1 MKLFLTSS
9 ASTVMEDIVP
19 KLGFD
24 PHGKKLVFIKTAAE
38 DLGEINPEW
47 LEEDRQGLEKFG
59 FEVTDYTISNKTAE
73 QLRKDLAQ
81 YDVIFVSGG
90 NTYYLLQESQ
100 KTNFIPV
107 IQDLVKEGK
116 VYIGSSAGSVITG
129 PDIASTLDLDDVGT
143 APDLK
148 DMKGFNLVDF
158 VVLPHWG
165 NTDWKQIYMKM
176 DFSALYDMNIKL
188 IFLRDT
194 QYVEV
199 TGNEYK
205 IIDITD

>member
-1 MKLFLTSS
+1 MKKLFLTSS
-9 ASTVMEDIVP
+9 ANFVISDIVS
-19 KLGFD
+19 KIGFD
-24 PHGKKLVFIKTAAE
+24 THGKKLVFIKTAAE

-59 FEVTDYTISNKTAE
+59 FEVTDYTISNKTEE

-100 KTNFIPV
+100 KTNFIPI

-129 PDIASTLDLDDVGT
+129 PDIASTLDLDDVGN

-148 DMKGFNLVDF
+148 DMNGFNLVDF

-165 NTDWKQIYMKM
+165 SSLWKNVYMKM
-176 DFSALYDMNIKL
+176 DYSALYEMNIKL

-199 TGNEYK
+199 SGDEYK
-205 IIDITD
+205 IVDTI